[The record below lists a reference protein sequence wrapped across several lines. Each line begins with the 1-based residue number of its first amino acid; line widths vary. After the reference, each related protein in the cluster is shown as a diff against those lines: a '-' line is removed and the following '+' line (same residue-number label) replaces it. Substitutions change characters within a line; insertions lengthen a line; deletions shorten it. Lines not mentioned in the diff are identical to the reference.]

1 MAKVLTKLPLN
12 AHLINKNIHYA
23 CNGIFSIVY
32 SLNTDA
38 LQYSRDSSEHIL
50 ISDNIKDSI
59 NDQEV
64 LTNCFSGQFTSIIG
78 FTREIYY
85 FLGESPSLEA

>member
-1 MAKVLTKLPLN
+1 MRY
-12 AHLINKNIHYA
+12 NIA
-23 CNGIFSIVY
+23 EI
-32 SLNTDA
+32 L
-38 LQYSRDSSEHIL
+38 REHIL

-85 FLGESPSLEA
+85 FLGESPSLEAWGASFFSH